1 MANTFKNIRE
11 AISSS
16 QLKRLK
22 KEYEHMRNIDMS
34 KHKGQVKKVTA
45 VISKLKIGT
54 LIDLYKENIPWI
66 SDIAKSLVLK
76 DKRFAHHVEEVQ
88 EADLSKSQV
97 KMVHKKADELPK
109 HDFIKRY
116 GADGDAVRYATATNI
131 VKKKLG
137 ITEAI
142 KMNQRAHEIRE
153 LEFTFSNE
161 QQAKKAEDWIEKSD
175 WTSFT
180 GGIQD
185 IEQHKNTV
193 WMGGITDPGGLEKG
207 LKQSGF
213 KFKVTHVDNR
223 DTVG

>member
-76 DKRFAHHVEEVQ
+76 DKRFAHHVEEV
-88 EADLSKSQV
+88 DLNEYKVENDPMAGEFGFVS
-97 KMVHKKADELPK
+97 KKAMDDNVK
-109 HDFIKRY
+109 KVGGNKGVQAMIKKGKTVDQISKEFGMY
-116 GADGDAVRYATATNI
+116 PDAV
-131 VKKKLG
+131 KK
-137 ITEAI
+137 
-142 KMNQRAHEIRE
+142 M
-153 LEFTFSNE
+153 
-161 QQAKKAEDWIEKSD
+161 AKGQ
-175 WTSFT
+175 T
-180 GGIQD
+180 
-185 IEQHKNTV
+185 
-193 WMGGITDPGGLEKG
+193 L
-207 LKQSGF
+207 
-213 KFKVTHVDNR
+213 
-223 DTVG
+223 